1 MVQTYTWDLFKDPFF
16 IGFDRALNTWNHVQ
30 TVSGAT
36 TYPPYNVI
44 KVDEDNFVVELAV
57 AGFGKTD
64 IDVSTSEGKLVVKGE
79 LNAEDSD
86 SKFIHRGIAARKF
99 TREWALGEYM
109 EVTGAEMKD
118 GMLHITLIALFQRR
132 KSQRKLLSRL
142 QRSNKV

>member
-1 MVQTYTWDLFKDPFF
+1 MVTTYTWDLFKDPFF
-16 IGFDRALNTWNHVQ
+16 IGFDKALDTWNHVQ

-109 EVTGAEMKD
+109 EVKAAELKD
-118 GMLHITLIALFQRR
+118 GMLKIDIVRILPEEKKPKTI
-132 KSQRKLLSRL
+132 KIK
-142 QRSNKV
+142 

>member
-1 MVQTYTWDLFKDPFF
+1 MVTTYTWDLFKDPFF
-16 IGFDRALNTWNHVQ
+16 IGFDRALDTWNHVQ

-79 LNAEDSD
+79 LNTEDGD

-109 EVTGAEMKD
+109 EVKAAELKD
-118 GMLHITLIALFQRR
+118 GMLKIDIVRILPEEKKPKTI
-132 KSQRKLLSRL
+132 
-142 QRSNKV
+142 KVK

>member
-30 TVSGAT
+30 SVSAST
-36 TYPPYNVI
+36 NYPPYNVI

-57 AGFGKTD
+57 AGFAKTEID
-64 IDVSTSEGKLVVKGE
+64 IVTSDGKLIVKGE
-79 LNAEDSD
+79 SKAEDND

-109 EVTGAEMKD
+109 EVKAAELKD
-118 GMLHITLIALFQRR
+118 GMLKIDIVRILPEEKKPKTI
-132 KSQRKLLSRL
+132 KIK
-142 QRSNKV
+142 